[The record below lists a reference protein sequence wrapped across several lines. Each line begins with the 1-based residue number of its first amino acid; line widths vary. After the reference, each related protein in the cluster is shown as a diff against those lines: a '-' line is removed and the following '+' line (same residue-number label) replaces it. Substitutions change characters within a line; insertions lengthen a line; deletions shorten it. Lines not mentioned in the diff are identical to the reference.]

1 MPSSLNTNQFK
12 GGMSSMPMGAQPLPR
27 RTGTSSGSLKP
38 MPNTFGTSP
47 KGSSLKPMPF
57 KSGSTGSIGGMGR

>member
-1 MPSSLNTNQFK
+1 
-12 GGMSSMPMGAQPLPR
+12 MPMGAQPLPR

>member
-27 RTGTSSGSLKP
+27 RIGTSSGGMSPLPRKV
-38 MPNTFGTSP
+38 GTSS
-47 KGSSLKPMPF
+47 GSSLKPMPF